1 MKIKGPGGPTAP
13 PDTTETEKAG
23 KPKAAGATFAE
34 KLGETARP
42 GGPGGPGGPAA
53 DAVRAVAAELEAGK
67 LTPKQAVDKLM
78 DLAVADGPA
87 AKLPR
92 KVQDKLR
99 GELEDLL
106 RSDPYLAG
114 KVRRVGVPGGD
125 DE

>member
-13 PDTTETEKAG
+13 PDTTETEK
-23 KPKAAGATFAE
+23 
-34 KLGETARP
+34 
-42 GGPGGPGGPAA
+42 
-53 DAVRAVAAELEAGK
+53 AGK